1 MEIYRVSKCD
11 RGIIKRVHS
20 CRAARASNISRTP
33 ITTKRL
39 LIILLFTSNRSSA
52 LELLL
57 KRIPVQTMNQN
68 KIVTRDQ
75 SRKM

>member
-1 MEIYRVSKCD
+1 MEIYQLSQQSVDRVSKCD

-39 LIILLFTSNRSSA
+39 LIIPTPIYIQSIVGIRITAEAHSSSD
-52 LELLL
+52 LEP
-57 KRIPVQTMNQN
+57 K
-68 KIVTRDQ
+68 
-75 SRKM
+75 